1 MRGFI
6 LPIVGLACACFVS
19 VAAASG
25 AYTNGLVHLRAG
37 PSTEYPLVQNV
48 PANTFVNVDGCLDDW
63 TWCDVDWEGNRGWIY
78 ANYLYFDYQNN
89 RVPILTYG
97 PRLGLSVISFSLGDY
112 WGRYYAKRPWYSQR
126 SVWLHRPVPPRRP
139 NRPSRPR
146 PPPRPQPPPPRP
158 EPTRPRP
165 QPTRPRPQRPNP
177 PAPNPGARPM
187 PGRPD
192 GSRPSRPEPG
202 SRPDNKRPDSPRPDS
217 PRPDGPR
224 DKDAP
229 RA

>member
-6 LPIVGLACACFVS
+6 LSIVGLACACFVS

-97 PRLGLSVISFSLGDY
+97 SRLGLSVISFSLGDY

-126 SVWLHRPVPPRRP
+126 NVWLHRPVPPRRP

-146 PPPRPQPPPPRP
+146 PPPPRPQPPPPRP
-158 EPTRPRP
+158 QPPRPRP
-165 QPTRPRPQRPNP
+165 PRPSRPGP
-177 PAPNPGARPM
+177 DAPKPGVRPSE

-192 GSRPSRPEPG
+192 ATRPLP
-202 SRPDNKRPDSPRPDS
+202 RPDNGNRPDNGRPGTARPD
-217 PRPDGPR
+217 DGPH
-224 DKDAP
+224 DKDPP